1 MSIYSAGPPH
11 EEHREFPRHKM
22 YYIIYISVFGA
33 VWAIG
38 TGVLA
43 GALPPEP
50 LTRVIIITWFET
62 LILVLCKLVLLKRF
76 SVTAGI
82 TIAATLSVFTFSF
95 GPPNPFKSLFLL
107 AGLAFDLGTFL
118 RTANLKR
125 WNMIL
130 GWVFYI
136 PVIFGVFAL
145 VLYLVDPDLLVGFWA
160 AAPLAAGVY
169 TAEGV
174 IITLIIWPFI
184 NPDRAPV
191 WVHRI
196 RARIRPPQ

>member
-1 MSIYSAGPPH
+1 MTKHST
-11 EEHREFPRHKM
+11 ELQVDVQREFPRHKL
-22 YYIIYISVFGA
+22 YYVIYLSIFGV

-50 LTRVIIITWFET
+50 LTRVIVITWFET
-62 LILVLCKLVLLKRF
+62 LILVLCKLVLLRRF

-82 TIAATLSVFTFSF
+82 TIAATISVFTFSF
-95 GPPNPFKSLFLL
+95 GPPNPFKPLFLL

-118 RTANLKR
+118 RTENLKL
-125 WNMIL
+125 WNMVI

-136 PVIFGVFAL
+136 PAIFGVFAL
-145 VLYLVDPDLLVGFWA
+145 VLYLVDPDLLFGFWA

-169 TAEGV
+169 AAEG
-174 IITLIIWPFI
+174 LIVTFVIWPFI
-184 NPDRAPV
+184 NPHKAPV
-191 WVHRI
+191 WVNRI